1 MKSRVSTE
9 RRKVGKHGMN
19 ELWQRLRERK
29 LVQWAL
35 AYIAAAFALLQAL
48 DIVGQQFG
56 WPDSVRRGITVA
68 LAIGFF
74 VTVVL
79 AWYHGERGAQRVSG
93 TELLI
98 LALLLGIGGAVLWR
112 AAPTITAGKA
122 ATEPAVSGD
131 THSVA
136 VLPFIN
142 MSDDKSNAYFSDG
155 ISEEILNVLARIP
168 DLHVAARTSSFSFRN
183 QEKEIPTIA
192 QELKVRMVLEGSVR
206 KQGERVRVTAQLID
220 AGSGFHVWSQTYD
233 RDLKD
238 IFAIQD
244 EIANAI
250 AKELQLKLDTTHAGT
265 TVPDT
270 TDIGAYDMYLK
281 GMALW
286 AARRDLP
293 GAIEQFRAAL
303 KKDPNYAKA
312 WSGLALSYA
321 ILPEW
326 AEFSYEESRRLG
338 RDAAEHA
345 LALDPALPEPYSA
358 LGYMAGTDFRFATAH
373 ALFER
378 AVAIAP
384 SYASGYQWYGEMLQN
399 EGDLDAGVEKLRK
412 AVALDPKSSIVN
424 SVYATLLY
432 TAGHDDEALAACDA
446 MVAAIDEEWCPMLHW
461 DVALAR
467 RDNARARAVL
477 EKLVAAR
484 GPEAVALFNAQ
495 MDALD
500 GKGDVEAIAK
510 KLMDAPDGQ
519 VDPKGITPMAAT
531 DVALWLVMAGR
542 NDLAIE
548 RIARYQKKN
557 PQAARVM
564 AFDGHMTVLHCEPRF
579 VELMRSLKVE
589 EPHLAAA
596 CPKGH

>member
-1 MKSRVSTE
+1 MSD
-9 RRKVGKHGMN
+9 
-19 ELWQRLRERK
+19 LWRRLRERK

-74 VTVVL
+74 VTIVL

-98 LALLLGIGGAVLWR
+98 LALLLGIGGVVLWR
-112 AAPTITAGKA
+112 AAPTITTDKIAADKVAAGKLP
-122 ATEPAVSGD
+122 TEPAVSGD

-136 VLPFIN
+136 VLPFVN
-142 MSDDKSNAYFSDG
+142 MSDDKSNEYFSDG

-168 DLHVAARTSSFSFRN
+168 GLHVAARTSSFSFRN

-244 EIANAI
+244 EIASAI
-250 AKELQLKLDTTHAGT
+250 AKELQLKLDASHAT
-265 TVPDT
+265 AAPAADT
-270 TDIGAYDMYLK
+270 TDMAAYDLYLK

-293 GAIEQFRAAL
+293 GAVEQFRAAL

-312 WSGLALSYA
+312 WAGLALSYS

-326 AEFSYEESRRLG
+326 AEFSFEESRRLG

-345 LALDPALPEPYSA
+345 LALDPALPEPYTA
-358 LGYMAGTDFRFATAH
+358 LGYMAGSDFRFSTSH

-378 AVAIAP
+378 AIAIAP
-384 SYASGYQWYGEMLQN
+384 SYATAYQWYGETLQD
-399 EGDLDAGVEKLRK
+399 EGELDAGVEKLRR

-432 TAGHDDEALAACDA
+432 SAHRDDDALAACDA
-446 MVAAIDEEWCPMLHW
+446 MVEAIDEEWCPMLHW
-461 DVALAR
+461 DVAVAR
-467 RDNARARAVL
+467 KDNARARAAL
-477 EKLVAAR
+477 EKVVAVR

-519 VDPKGITPMAAT
+519 VDPTGITPMAAV

-548 RIARYQKKN
+548 RIARYQKVS
-557 PQAARVM
+557 PQIARLM
-564 AFDGHMTVLHCEPRF
+564 AFDGHMAVLHCEPRF

-589 EPHLAAA
+589 EPHLSEA
-596 CPKGH
+596 CPKTH